1 MADIEPHFKNSG
13 LNKTWFSQTTKCIPM
28 VSCIYFTA
36 TRNITASDVVHVFEN
51 VLNLGKVSAEYVNIV
66 PVLDKNYNHVF
77 LKIQWNDAVET
88 ANFVNELVI
97 NSFIKVYHNKGYWVC
112 RMSKHPLKMRTS
124 KRCVKFASFYC
135 DSDTSESESEEQN
148 VRMQVK
154 EIEATEEDAE
164 GSNEV
169 SRNEEE
175 AEVSRN
181 EEEDFYV
188 IKEISQNAI
197 VE

>member
-1 MADIEPHFKNSG
+1 MTDIEHHYKNSG

-36 TRNITASDVVHVFEN
+36 TRNITACDVVHVFEN

-66 PVLDKNYNHVF
+66 PVFDKNYNHVF
-77 LKIQWNDAVET
+77 LKIQWNDAIET

-97 NSFIKVYHNKGYWVC
+97 NSSIKVHHNKGYWVC

-135 DSDTSESESEEQN
+135 DDSDSSEFDSEEPN
-148 VRMQVK
+148 VCMQVK
-154 EIEATEEDAE
+154 EIEATEE
-164 GSNEV
+164 V
-169 SRNEEE
+169 STNQED
-175 AEVSRN
+175 AEVSTN

>member
-28 VSCIYFTA
+28 VSGIYFTA
-36 TRNITASDVVHVFEN
+36 TRNIIASDVVHVFEN
-51 VLNLGKVSAEYVNIV
+51 VLNLGKVCAEYVNIV

-77 LKIQWNDAVET
+77 FKIQWTDAVET

-97 NSFIKVYHNKGYWVC
+97 NSYVKVYHNKGYWVC
-112 RMSKHPLKMRTS
+112 RMSKNPLKMRTS
-124 KRCVKFASFYC
+124 KRSIKVASFYC
-135 DSDTSESESEEQN
+135 DDASSSDCESDSEEQN

-154 EIEATEEDAE
+154 EIEAIEAIEEEQEDAE
-164 GSNEV
+164 V
-169 SRNEEE
+169 S
-175 AEVSRN
+175 N
-181 EEEDFYV
+181 EEEDFYI
-188 IKEISQNAI
+188 IKEEVNEEI